1 MTRVLS
7 SQLDPCRTIKA
18 ISGCPQ
24 ATFIAAAGVGIIALS
39 GAAALSP
46 TLDHVSASM
55 VLGSLLLV
63 AGLLEMIAG
72 MLRHESRV
80 LAILAG
86 VATAAAG
93 ALLVVNRDEGLLPN
107 VTVITF
113 WLIMR
118 SVILLLTS
126 RLAHGSVRKFLGIAA
141 ATDFVLGAALLA
153 ALSVA
158 TLAVT
163 IFGPSPQLLAGYGFV
178 LALSFVATGALL
190 LEEACCERSFA
201 GL

>member
-1 MTRVLS
+1 MTRILS
-7 SQLDPCRTIKA
+7 SQLDPRRKIKA
-18 ISGCPQ
+18 VSGCPQ
-24 ATFIAAAGVGIIALS
+24 ATFIAAAGVGIIALG

-72 MLRHESRV
+72 KLRRESRV
-80 LAILAG
+80 MAILAG

-141 ATDFVLGAALLA
+141 ATDFVLGAALCP

-190 LEEACCERSFA
+190 LEEARCERSFA